1 MQEVVIVAAT
11 RTAIGSF
18 QGALATVS
26 AVDLGAA
33 RTKGLKGRVAGR
45 ANILVVPGLDAGNML
60 AKQLIYFAGADAAG
74 LVLGA
79 RVPIILTSRS
89 DSLKTRIASAAL
101 AKLVAS
107 RRGFGKVPA

>member
-1 MQEVVIVAAT
+1 MDRTVIKN
-11 RTAIGSF
+11 RTFDELTIGD
-18 QGALATVS
+18 S
-26 AVDLGAA
+26 ASIV
-33 RTKGLKGRVAGR
+33 RIVGR
-45 ANILVVPGLDAGNML
+45 ADILLVPDLEAGNML
-60 AKQLIYFAGADAAG
+60 AKQLIYFAGADTAG

-107 RRGFGKVPA
+107 RRGLGKVSA